1 MNGATKQAADQTV
14 KGGILGIGV
23 YIAHTKNIDPALVA
37 MLLPV
42 ASAVLAFISSK
53 ISDPHLASIFG
64 NHKELGDNK
73 DEKK

>member
-23 YIAHTKNIDPALVA
+23 YLAHINNVDPALIA

-42 ASAVLAFISSK
+42 ASALLAFISSK

-73 DEKK
+73 DKK

>member
-23 YIAHTKNIDPALVA
+23 YLATTNNVDPALIA
-37 MLLPV
+37 MLMPI

-53 ISDPHLASIFG
+53 IADPHLASIFG
-64 NHKELGDNK
+64 NHKELGNK
-73 DEKK
+73 NDKK